1 MSDATDP
8 MRLVRRLVYWLRF
21 RSRQDDLR
29 EELEL
34 HREMLARDLER
45 QGLSPDEA
53 TVAARRVMGN
63 ETYMR
68 EEARG
73 VWLSTT
79 LEAVLKDIRYAWRG
93 LRRSPVFTAVA
104 VLTLA
109 ICIGA
114 NTAIFTVMHRVLLAP
129 LPYPDGN
136 QIVRLDQVPA
146 SDPNIRG
153 LSLYADVVRAWAARA
168 RSVEDLVASTSTM
181 VRIGVDSTSPRAP
194 GAWVTPSFLSLLRTP
209 PALGRGFTADD
220 ARTGAPRVA
229 MVGYAFWQTHYGG
242 ATDVLGK
249 SIPVNGTQR
258 TIIGVTASHVQ
269 IPTAFQEKTDVWMPF
284 NLDSAGDVVDAVA
297 RLRPGV
303 TPAMASREL
312 DAIMHEAARDTTWAR
327 SSRAFARRAQ
337 DLVDVRQRRAIE
349 LMFVAVCGLLAV
361 ACANIANLLLM
372 RAWTRRREL
381 AVRRA
386 LGAGRLRLA
395 RQLLTESLTL
405 AVLGGALGVVIG
417 WQGLHAIVALTP
429 RGPANYS
436 GLPDQLDL
444 TVLLWTAGVSI
455 ATGLLFG
462 VGPAL
467 LSGGRSMGDAL
478 RIGAQ
483 SAIGSSAARRLRSG
497 LVIAEIALSMVFLVT
512 AGLLVRSFI
521 ALEGTSVGYDPTGLV
536 SVAVDLA
543 SHPAQADRASAE
555 QSLLRALRGLP
566 GVRDAALGTVPQNN
580 VGDGPFAIE
589 TPAGVQPLDIQI
601 FMMDF
606 VGSDYFRVVDLPL
619 VLGRTFETA
628 GSFPTAADEIIVN
641 QAVARRLWGE
651 RKAIGARLRIGEGS
665 SARWLTVVGVSADIR
680 LPGKTGDFYTVQM
693 YRPTTA
699 ADEVVSNV
707 VMRVNTRNAPALERS
722 VEQAIKAAGLSG
734 KITRVVWA
742 ESMLDAVL
750 LERPRFALVL
760 FGLFAAIALALSA
773 LGLYGVIA
781 YGVAQRTREIGLRVA
796 LGADARAVARLILGG
811 SLRLVALGCG
821 IGIVGAYATTRLL
834 AAFLFETSPTDPVSF
849 AAAVLTL
856 AAVAL
861 LASLV
866 PMRRAVRV
874 DPMHTLRTD

>member
-1 MSDATDP
+1 
-8 MRLVRRLVYWLRF
+8 
-21 RSRQDDLR
+21 
-29 EELEL
+29 
-34 HREMLARDLER
+34 
-45 QGLSPDEA
+45 
-53 TVAARRVMGN
+53 
-63 ETYMR
+63 
-68 EEARG
+68 

-79 LEAVLKDIRYAWRG
+79 LEAVVKDIRYAWRG
-93 LRRSPVFTAVA
+93 LRRSPVFTTVA

-136 QIVRLDQVPA
+136 RIVRLDTNPA
-146 SDPNIRG
+146 SDPNLQG
-153 LSLYADVVRAWAARA
+153 LGLYSEVVRAWAARS
-168 RSVEDLVASTSTM
+168 RTVEHLVASNSNLAR
-181 VRIGVDSTSPRAP
+181 VGVDSTSPRVPA
-194 GAWVTPSFLSLLRTP
+194 AWVTPSFLTLLRTP
-209 PALGRGFTADD
+209 PVLGRGFTAGD
-220 ARTGAPRVA
+220 ARSGAPGVA
-229 MVGYAFWQTHYGG
+229 MIGYAYWQTHYGS
-242 ATDVLGK
+242 ATDVVGK
-249 SIPVNGTQR
+249 AITIDGVPR

-269 IPTAFQEKTDVWMPF
+269 MPTAFQERTDVWMPLH
-284 NLDSAGDVVDAVA
+284 LDSAGGVLDVVA

-303 TPAMASREL
+303 TPDVASREL
-312 DAIMHEAARDTTWAR
+312 DAIMHEAASDTTWAR
-327 SSRAFARRAQ
+327 SSRASARRAQ
-337 DLVDVRQRRAIE
+337 DLVDARQRRAIA

-405 AVLGGALGVVIG
+405 AVLGGALGAVIG
-417 WQGLHAIVALTP
+417 WQGLRAIVALSP
-429 RGPANYS
+429 RGPGDHS
-436 GLPDQLDL
+436 GLPDQLDA
-444 TVLLWTAGVSI
+444 TVLLWTAGVSV

-483 SAIGSSAARRLRSG
+483 SAIGSSTARRLRSG
-497 LVIAEIALSMVFLVT
+497 LVVAEIALSMVFLVA

-536 SVAVDLA
+536 SVAVDLT
-543 SHPAQADRASAE
+543 SRPAQGDRASAE
-555 QSLLRALRGLP
+555 QSLLRALRGVP
-566 GVRDAALGTVPQNN
+566 GVRDAALGMVPQNN
-580 VGDGPFAIE
+580 VGEGPFAIE

-601 FMMDF
+601 LMVDF
-606 VGSDYFRVVDLPL
+606 VGPDYFRVVGLPL
-619 VLGRTFETA
+619 VLGRTFEST
-628 GSFPTAADEIIVN
+628 GSTPTAADEIIVN
-641 QAVARRLWGE
+641 QAVARRIWGE
-651 RKAIGARLRIGEGS
+651 RSAVGARLRIGEGS
-665 SARWLTVVGVSADIR
+665 SAKWLTVVGVSADVR

-699 ADEVVSNV
+699 ADEVVSTV
-707 VMRVNTRNAPALERS
+707 VLRVNTRNARVLERS

-734 KITRVVWA
+734 TIARVVWA

-750 LERPRFALVL
+750 LARPRFALVL
-760 FGLFAAIALALSA
+760 FGVFAAIALVLAA

-781 YGVAQRTREIGLRVA
+781 YGVAQRSREIGLRVA
-796 LGADARAVARLILGG
+796 LGADARSVARLILGG
-811 SLRLVALGCG
+811 SLRLVALGSG
-821 IGIVGAYATTRLL
+821 IGIIGAYAATRLL

-849 AAAVLTL
+849 GAAVLL
-856 AAVAL
+856 LGAVAL
-861 LASLV
+861 LASFI